1 MVGSENWT
9 SPEPYGLREQK
20 EKEPAG
26 APAKMECYKIS
37 AGTRQ
42 KEESVKNSFCVI
54 YDFYTKINLQSIVFF
69 FDI

>member
-9 SPEPYGLREQK
+9 SPEPYVLREQK

-26 APAKMECYKIS
+26 APVKMECYKIS

-42 KEESVKNSFCVI
+42 KEESGKISFCVI
-54 YDFYTKINLQSIVFF
+54 YD
-69 FDI
+69 